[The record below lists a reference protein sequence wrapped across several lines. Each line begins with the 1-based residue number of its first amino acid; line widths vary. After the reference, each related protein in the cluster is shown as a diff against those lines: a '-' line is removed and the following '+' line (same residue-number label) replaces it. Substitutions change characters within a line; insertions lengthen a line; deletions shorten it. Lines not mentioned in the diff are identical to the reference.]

1 MTLPFALAR
10 RFVAGE
16 TLDTALGAVGDLLD
30 DGLFVTLDLLG
41 EHVHDRTRADGFA
54 QAYGDLV
61 GRLADLRDARGAAP
75 DALNISIKLSMI
87 GQVID
92 RPLAEA
98 NLRALLDRARE
109 AEMFVRLDMEGSDI
123 TDSTLGL
130 FEAVYPDYEGLVG
143 PVLQAY
149 LHRTAADVARMVE
162 LQARVRLCKGAYKEP
177 ASVAYH
183 DMPTI
188 RWHYRRLAQTLLT
201 EGHYPGIATHDDE
214 LISAVKQTVAT
225 HGVSR
230 DAFEFQMLYG
240 IRTET
245 QRQIQAEGY
254 RMRIYVPYGT
264 EWVPYFSR
272 RLRERKEN
280 VWFVLENLVRA

>member
-16 TLDTALGAVGDLLD
+16 TLDTALGAVGGLLD
-30 DGLFVTLDLLG
+30 DGLLVTLDLLG
-41 EHVHDRTRADGFA
+41 EHVHDRTRADTFA
-54 QAYGDLV
+54 RTYGDLV
-61 GRLADLRDARGAAP
+61 DRLADLRSDRGAAP

-92 RPLAEA
+92 RSLAEA
-98 NLRALLDRARE
+98 NLRTLLDRARH
-109 AEMFVRLDMEGSDI
+109 ADMFVRLDMEGSDI

-130 FEAVYPDYEGLVG
+130 FEAVYPDYRDHVG
-143 PVLQAY
+143 PVLQTY
-149 LHRTAADVARMVE
+149 LHRTASDVARMVE

-177 ASVAYH
+177 ASLAYQ

-201 EGHYPGIATHDDE
+201 EGRYPGIATHDDE

-230 DAFEFQMLYG
+230 DDFEFQMLYG

-245 QRQIQAEGY
+245 QRQIQSEGY
-254 RMRIYVPYGT
+254 RMRVYVPYGT